1 MTKKEIENK
10 NFYDLKN
17 LLESNLKTIA
27 KLVKKTKTIQDYEL
41 VKEYY
46 ETEIKIAKTKE
57 NKQYQLN
64 LLNKYRDL
72 LLENNKGYVF
82 FGFAGY

>member
-1 MTKKEIENK
+1 ME
-10 NFYDLKN
+10 N
-17 LLESNLKTIA
+17 LLKSNLKTIA

-46 ETEIKIAKTKE
+46 ETEIKIANTKE

-64 LLNKYRDL
+64 LLNQYREL
-72 LLENNKGYVF
+72 LSKNNKSFVF
-82 FGFAGY
+82 FGFTGY